1 MNFIT
6 KNKWFAVAMVMLIL
20 LNITTLTVFW
30 WTKKGNQQEE
40 RLPQGGAMAFLVREL
55 KLDSAQQQQLLVF
68 RDEHRSATQ
77 EIRKKNREAKE
88 VFFSLLEKDG
98 ITDIEINEAATVSA
112 RYDAELAKITFD
124 HFKKIRSV
132 CNAKQQEKFDEI
144 IHEVLRMLAGP
155 QGPPPPRDGHPP
167 RGPHPDGPPPHE
179 RPEHEK

>member
-6 KNKWFAVAMVMLIL
+6 KNKWLAVAFVILIL
-20 LNITTLTVFW
+20 LNITTLTVLW
-30 WTKKGNQQEE
+30 WTKKGNQQEG
-40 RLPQGGAMAFLVREL
+40 RPPQGGAIAFLVKEL
-55 KLDSAQQQQLLVF
+55 KLDSLQQQQLLVF

-88 VFFSLLEKDG
+88 VFFSLLEKEG
-98 ITDIEINEAATVSA
+98 ITDAEIDAAATVSA

-124 HFKKIRSV
+124 HFKKIRYICTV
-132 CNAKQQEKFDEI
+132 EQQKRFDEI

-155 QGPPPPRDGHPP
+155 QGGSPPPRDGHPP
-167 RGPHPDGPPPHE
+167 GPHPDGPPPHE

>member
-6 KNKWFAVAMVMLIL
+6 KNKWLAVAIVILIL
-20 LNITTLTVFW
+20 LNITTLTVLW

-40 RLPQGGAMAFLVREL
+40 RPPQGGAIAFLVKEL
-55 KLDSAQQQQLLVF
+55 KLDSLQQQQLLVF

-88 VFFSLLEKDG
+88 VFFSLLEKEG
-98 ITDIEINEAATVSA
+98 IADAEIDEAATVSA

-124 HFKKIRSV
+124 HFKKIRSI
-132 CNAKQQEKFDEI
+132 CTAEQQKRFDEI
-144 IHEVLRMLAGP
+144 IQEVLRMLAGP
-155 QGPPPPRDGHPP
+155 QGPPPPRDGHP

-179 RPEHEK
+179 RPEPEK